1 MNAYCISK
9 HNYLKYFKL
18 MITYT
23 LFNYDNN
30 ILALYHFYLIKYYY
44 VFNLNLK
51 NNKEMN
57 IIHSSILIKVMRIHF
72 I

>member
-1 MNAYCISK
+1 
-9 HNYLKYFKL
+9 